1 MPEYIKA
8 TDDEEAGA
16 ADESKEDIEEVSAGG
31 PDYDYLLGNFVIL
44 R

>member
-8 TDDEEAGA
+8 TEDEEAGA
-16 ADESKEDIEEVSAGG
+16 ADESKEDIEDLTAGG